1 MAWRTSY
8 EGLSVRCAEPLKP
21 SRAAAMVPM
30 VTAMCIHV
38 RKVLSLA
45 KKVLGSIRMG
55 VVLHGDSRS
64 ECGDSQ
70 SDCGVS
76 ECNQVWG
83 LTVRVW
89 GFTVL
94 VRGFTVLVWGFAVRL

>member
-1 MAWRTSY
+1 
-8 EGLSVRCAEPLKP
+8 VRCAEPLKP

-38 RKVLSLA
+38 RKVRSLA

-55 VVLHGDSRS
+55 VVLHQS

-70 SDCGVS
+70 SEHGDYGDNESQSCR
-76 ECNQVWG
+76 VWG
-83 LTVRVW
+83 FRLRVW
-89 GFTVL
+89 GFTVKM
-94 VRGFTVLVWGFAVRL
+94 